1 MNKRKGKWHY
11 PWSALSPSS
20 SFCLSSGFLRRNTV
34 RVRKETLSSS
44 SCGGVSYISGETL
57 LPSSLQRFAYRPW
70 RTSSSVLRKKNTGKT
85 VWTRGEEEEYRENCM
100 NTRGEEEEYSELYE
114 ETEAVKEEYSE
125 HCMKKQTRWK
135 NTEQTVWG
143 RTIQWTLYEETETVK
158 EEYSEHC
165 TKKQT
170 RWKEYENCL
179 NTTRWG
185 RIQSTLYEDT
195 RGTSDKKNC
204 ASHKVNTW
212 ELRLAAN
219 CMKVIPM
226 RLNSNSF
233 CSRNDTNTTTFSC
246 SHKFAWISSARDEH
260 RPQFLTNKTCLLLF
274 GMYKLFS
281 GGSYND
287 GLWVSFTPFVVTFA
301 YCNVYS
307 KHVYE

>member
-1 MNKRKGKWHY
+1 MVWDWGMKQKKKGNGQLFHLLRPFVCRLVSCEETRSVFAKKH
-11 PWSALSPSS
+11 SLLRLVAV
-20 SFCLSSGFLRRNTV
+20 FLTFQG
-34 RVRKETLSSS
+34 KHCFLLH
-44 SCGGVSYISGETL
+44 SY
-57 LPSSLQRFAYRPW
+57 LQRFAYRPW

-85 VWTRGEEEEYRENCM
+85 VWTHEVRKK
-100 NTRGEEEEYSELYE
+100 NT
-114 ETEAVKEEYSE
+114 VN
-125 HCMKKQTRWK
+125 CMKKQRRWKKNTANTVWRNRHGEK
-135 NTEQTVWG
+135 NTETVWG

-260 RPQFLTNKTCLLLF
+260 RPQFLTNKTCLLWF